1 VSGSVLKNPRISEPE
16 ILAIASSTSANE
28 EIMRV
33 ISKNSDWIKNYQIR
47 KALVMNCKTP
57 LQAALKFLAMFTEK
71 DLSMLAKSKNV
82 STVLTTQAR
91 RLLLTKNKH

>member
-1 VSGSVLKNPRISEPE
+1 
-16 ILAIASSTSANE
+16 
-28 EIMRV
+28 
-33 ISKNSDWIKNYQIR
+33 
-47 KALVMNCKTP
+47 
-57 LQAALKFLAMFTEK
+57 MFTEK